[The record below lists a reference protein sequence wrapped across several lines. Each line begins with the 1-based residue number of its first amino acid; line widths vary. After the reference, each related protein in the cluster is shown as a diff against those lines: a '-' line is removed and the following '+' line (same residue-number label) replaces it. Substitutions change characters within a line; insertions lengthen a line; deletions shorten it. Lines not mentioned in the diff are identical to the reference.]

1 MANQVP
7 APPPY
12 TPGFG
17 RRRPVVAG
25 RDALLDDV
33 ERVLEVG
40 PEHPRFSRALLG
52 SRGTGKTV
60 LLDVVGEVAS
70 NKRLGGSACAST
82 ARREPGRALVTA
94 HT

>member
-7 APPPY
+7 APPY

-17 RRRPVVAG
+17 RRPPVVAG

-40 PEHPRFSRALLG
+40 PEHPRFCRAILG

-60 LLDVVGEVAS
+60 LLDVIG
-70 NKRLGGSACAST
+70 L
-82 ARREPGRALVTA
+82 L
-94 HT
+94 